1 MIFCGTPDFAVP
13 ALRELKNAGHD
24 IQLVISMPDK
34 PKGRKGTPTPCPVRE
49 EAQKLGLP
57 TFTPE
62 KFNTDEVYEKLRAI
76 SPEIIIVT
84 AYGKIIPK
92 RVLELPKYGCVNE
105 HASILP
111 AYRGAA
117 PIQWA
122 VLDGCEKTGVT
133 IMQMGEGLD
142 DGDIISVCEVPI
154 EADETSDSLFDKL
167 ADEGAKLL
175 VKTLEEIES
184 GRASRTPQPK
194 ESSTAYARMITKADG
209 RIDWNKSAAELE
221 RFVRGMNSWPGAY
234 TSLNGKNFKIW
245 KASVTEETTAAEPGT
260 VVRADKDGLE
270 VQCGTGALKLLEVQL
285 EGKKRMDFEAFQ
297 RGFHIEAGEKLGWE
311 KPC

>member
-1 MIFCGTPDFAVP
+1 MRMIFCGTPDFAVP

-34 PKGRKGTPTPCPVRE
+34 PKGRKGEPTPCPVRE
-49 EAQKLGLP
+49 EALRLGLP
-57 TFTPE
+57 TYTPE
-62 KFNTDEVYEKLRAI
+62 KFNTDEVYEKIRGI

-142 DGDIISVCEVPI
+142 DGDIISVCEIPI
-154 EADETSDSLFDKL
+154 EKDETSDSLFDKL
-167 ADEGAKLL
+167 AEEGAKLL
-175 VKTLEEIES
+175 VNTLGEIES
-184 GRASRTPQPK
+184 GKAVRTPQPK
-194 ESSTAYARMITKADG
+194 ESTTAYARMITKADG
-209 RIDWNKSAAELE
+209 QIDWSKSAAELE

-234 TSLNGKNFKIW
+234 TKLDGKTLKIW
-245 KASVTEETTAAEPGT
+245 KAEPVELNTKAAPGT
-260 VVRADKDGLE
+260 ILFIDRDSFTVSCGSGGLRI
-270 VQCGTGALKLLEVQL
+270 LELQL
-285 EGKKRMDFEAFQ
+285 EGKKRMDTGAFL
-297 RGFHIEAGEKLGWE
+297 LGSSLDE
-311 KPC
+311 GTMLG

>member
-1 MIFCGTPDFAVP
+1 MKMIFCGTPDFAVP

-34 PKGRKGTPTPCPVRE
+34 PKGRKGEPTPCPVRE
-49 EAQKLGLP
+49 EALKLGLP
-57 TFTPE
+57 TYTPE
-62 KFNTDEVYEKLRAI
+62 KFNTDEVYEKIAAL
-76 SPEIIIVT
+76 SPDIIIVT

-142 DGDIISVCEVPI
+142 DGDMISVCEVPL
-154 EADETSDSLFDKL
+154 EKDETSDSLFDKL
-167 ADEGAKLL
+167 AEAGAKLL
-175 VKTLEEIES
+175 VNTLEEI
-184 GRASRTPQPK
+184 GNGTAVRTPQPK
-194 ESSTAYARMITKADG
+194 ERTTPYARMITKADG
-209 RIDWNKSAAELE
+209 QIDWNKSAAELE

-234 TSLNGKNFKIW
+234 TGLGGKTLKIW
-245 KASVTEETTAAEPGT
+245 KAAVCDDGSGYEPGT
-260 VVRADKDGLE
+260 LVKAGKDGFIVATGNGSLE
-270 VQCGTGALKLLEVQL
+270 LLEVQA
-285 EGKKRMDFEAFQ
+285 EGKKRMNFADFL
-297 RGFHIEAGEKLGWE
+297 RGNKVEEQTKLG
-311 KPC
+311 

>member
-34 PKGRKGTPTPCPVRE
+34 PKGRKGEPTPCPVRE
-49 EAQKLGLP
+49 EALRLGLP
-57 TFTPE
+57 TYTPE
-62 KFNTDEVYEKLRAI
+62 KFNTDEVYEKIRGI

-142 DGDIISVCEVPI
+142 DGDIISVCEIPI
-154 EADETSDSLFDKL
+154 EKDETSDSLFDKL
-167 ADEGAKLL
+167 AEEGAKLL
-175 VKTLEEIES
+175 VNTLGEIES
-184 GRASRTPQPK
+184 GKAVRTPQPK
-194 ESSTAYARMITKADG
+194 ESTTAYARMITKADG
-209 RIDWNKSAAELE
+209 QIDWSKSAAELE

-234 TSLNGKNFKIW
+234 TKLDGKTLKIW
-245 KASVTEETTAAEPGT
+245 KAEVSAEDSGCGPGT
-260 VVRADKDGLE
+260 VAKAGKDGLF
-270 VQCGTGALKLLEVQL
+270 VQTGNGLLELLEVQL
-285 EGKKRMDFEAFQ
+285 EGKKRMGFADFL
-297 RGFHIEAGEKLGWE
+297 RGNKVEELTKLG
-311 KPC
+311 